1 MLTACM
7 CASMMVR
14 RRAKLTRFLRKAH
27 DESGRK
33 DSSSPLSLRNER
45 AKFFGNENG
54 VRTSFAKSWRT
65 PSDATTPKTSRN
77 SSPIASPRQRA
88 TTPRGLPARSS
99 CTEGAAPRRS
109 SDDFSFAPH
118 VASSGQKHVSS
129 ESEESSDDAVFSEAK
144 KSTTRYRQ
152 AFPRV
157 ALGSLR
163 DNGRQQNGVNHAR
176 SFLAEEQALG
186 SYDRNDKST
195 DPELEQRA
203 DATPLSPRSAWRL
216 GDYNVIQDV
225 LPNSPLTYSPAPFSA
240 PSSPNFVLQR
250 QGETVRRNAGRGRD
264 GKGWRGSRQDRS
276 MVRSASLSPYIGGE
290 SPYIPGREDSDRFR
304 QERDLELYEDVDQNE
319 IMQDRRQ
326 KNERRSVPEAL
337 RKQMWRNQLAES
349 VIVDTTRP
357 SRPTPSRSPRKE
369 HEHRS
374 RMDLTQDMC
383 LFQAGLEGA
392 ETGSAVVLV
401 GLQSRLDLNGTFG
414 VLGAFDANSMRYD
427 VQVDGEEDLLALR
440 PINLRLAR
448 GRIIPSVRSADWMPE
463 LGPQSQ
469 QDEATTMSQK
479 NPGSAG
485 HLYSA
490 GARQDSPAPSP
501 RATADDFVPAQRR
514 IKQMPLQIS
523 RIPQPIFALE
533 KSRFVSMPSSP
544 RISSSKMMAGPSSV
558 ERYSQSCVAPARTP
572 SPMPGPSGRSGPA
585 PAIQERA
592 CLEGKAEW
600 LSADAARTR
609 AQVDGWLAAAE
620 SAVQAQRA
628 ADAVKA
634 QARTLRSE
642 STLADLYARF
652 SAEPSPVAPLHA
664 RCSHVLA
671 QY

>member
-1 MLTACM
+1 M
-7 CASMMVR
+7 
-14 RRAKLTRFLRKAH
+14 RK
-27 DESGRK
+27 S
-33 DSSSPLSLRNER
+33 R
-45 AKFFGNENG
+45 AKFFENEHG

-65 PSDATTPKTSRN
+65 PSSATTPKTSRN

-88 TTPRGLPARSS
+88 STPRGLPARSS
-99 CTEGAAPRRS
+99 RTEGAAPQRS
-109 SDDFSFAPH
+109 SDDFSFAPP

-129 ESEESSDDAVFSEAK
+129 ESEESSDDAIFSEAK

-163 DNGRQQNGVNHAR
+163 DNGRHQNGITHAR
-176 SFLAEEQALG
+176 SSLAEEQALG
-186 SYDRNDKST
+186 SSDRNADST
-195 DPELEQRA
+195 DPELEERA
-203 DATPLSPRSAWRL
+203 VATPLSPRSAWRL
-216 GDYNVIQDV
+216 GGYNVTQDV
-225 LPNSPLTYSPAPFSA
+225 LSNSPLTYSPAPSSA
-240 PSSPNFVLQR
+240 PSSPNFVLKR
-250 QGETVRRNAGRGRD
+250 QDATVRRNVGRGRD
-264 GKGWRGSRQDRS
+264 GKDWRGSRNDKS
-276 MVRSASLSPYIGGE
+276 MVRSAPLSPYTGGE
-290 SPYIPGREDSDRFR
+290 SPYIPGKGDSDRFR
-304 QERDLELYEDVDQNE
+304 RERHFELYEDVDQKE
-319 IMQDRRQ
+319 IIQDRRQ
-326 KNERRSVPEAL
+326 KHDRRPVPEAL

-374 RMDLTQDMC
+374 SMDLSQDMC

-448 GRIIPSVRSADWMPE
+448 GHTIPSVRGADCMPE
-463 LGPQSQ
+463 LGPRPQ
-469 QDEATTMSQK
+469 QDEATTMSPQ
-479 NPGSAG
+479 NPGAAG

-501 RATADDFVPAQRR
+501 RATTDDFLPAQRR
-514 IKQMPLQIS
+514 IKQMPLPIS
-523 RIPQPIFALE
+523 RIPQPSFAVE
-533 KSRFVSMPSSP
+533 MSKYVSMPSSP
-544 RISSSKMMAGPSSV
+544 RISSSKMMM
-558 ERYSQSCVAPARTP
+558 QSCVAPARTP

-585 PAIQERA
+585 IKERA
-592 CLEGKAEW
+592 CREGTAEW

-652 SAEPSPVAPLHA
+652 SAERSPTAPLHA

>member
-88 TTPRGLPARSS
+88 TTLRGLPPRSS

-109 SDDFSFAPH
+109 SDDFSIAPH

-163 DNGRQQNGVNHAR
+163 DNGRQQNGINHAR
-176 SFLAEEQALG
+176 SSLAEEQALG
-186 SYDRNDKST
+186 SSDRNAEST

-326 KNERRSVPEAL
+326 KHERRSVPEAL

-374 RMDLTQDMC
+374 RMDLSQDMC

-572 SPMPGPSGRSGPA
+572 SPMPGPSKRSG
-585 PAIQERA
+585 PAIQERT

-620 SAVQAQRA
+620 SAMQAQRA
-628 ADAVKA
+628 ADAVNA